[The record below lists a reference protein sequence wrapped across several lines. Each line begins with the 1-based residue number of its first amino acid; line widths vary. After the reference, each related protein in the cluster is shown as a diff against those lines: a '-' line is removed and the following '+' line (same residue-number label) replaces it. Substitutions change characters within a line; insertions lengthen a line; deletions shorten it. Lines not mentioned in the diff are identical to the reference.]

1 MILNKSVVRIIP
13 LVMGS
18 STRSGT
24 QTGWSHNQGWLM
36 HDPAFLSNMTYV
48 YRITKVAAV
57 YEAQSGLY

>member
-1 MILNKSVVRIIP
+1 
-13 LVMGS
+13 MGS

-36 HDPAFLSNMTYV
+36 HDPAFLSNMTYI